1 MEDKYWLWLSSIHGI
16 GARRC
21 YELVNSMGSPYE
33 VWKASKLALKSV
45 KGIGEHLAE
54 LITSLQ
60 RQEYLDGLIRSIETN
75 NIEYVTIKSTG
86 YPHNLKNIY
95 DPPPVLYYKGKLS
108 QEGYNTIAIVGSRH
122 TTAYGRRVA
131 IELSQQLSM
140 NKFVIV
146 SGMARG
152 IDTLAHKGVLDV
164 DGVTIAVLGSGLDII
179 YPPENSGLAKAIT
192 EKGALVS
199 EYCPGT
205 EPSGGNFP
213 ARNRIIS
220 GLSDGVLVIEAGK
233 RSGSLITCDFALEQG
248 REIFAVPGP
257 ITSSL
262 SKGTN
267 NLIREGAR
275 LVQDIDDILEEFGIG
290 RIYTSRQQS
299 MNNVF
304 DDDERI
310 ILQQIE
316 ENGTPIDQIIANI
329 QMPVGKINYTLSLLE
344 IKGIIKQLPGKI
356 FIKSF

>member
-21 YELVNSMGSPYE
+21 YELISSFGSPYE
-33 VWKASKLALKSV
+33 VWKADKASLKSV
-45 KGIGEHLAE
+45 KGIGDHLAE
-54 LITSLQ
+54 LITSFQ
-60 RQEYLDGLIRSIETN
+60 RQEYLDSLLKSIETN
-75 NIEYVTIKSTG
+75 KIEYVIIDSG
-86 YPHNLKNIY
+86 DYPQNLKNIY
-95 DPPPVLYYKGKLS
+95 DPPPVLYYKGKLPK
-108 QEGYNTIAIVGSRH
+108 EDYNTIAIVGSRY
-122 TTAYGRRVA
+122 TTSYGRRVA
-131 IELSQQLSM
+131 FELSQQLSM

-152 IDTLAHKGVLDV
+152 IDTLAHKGALNA
-164 DGVTIAVLGSGLDII
+164 DGITIAVLGSGLDII
-179 YPPENSGLAKAIT
+179 YPPENTKLAQAIT
-192 EKGALVS
+192 EKGAIVS

-205 EPSGGNFP
+205 EPYGGNFP

-220 GLSDGVLVIEAGK
+220 GLSDGVLVVEAGK

-262 SKGTN
+262 STGTN
-267 NLIREGAR
+267 NLLKEGAC
-275 LVQDIDDILEEFGIG
+275 LVQDINDILEEFGIG
-290 RIYTSRQQS
+290 DICTSKQQS

-304 DDDERI
+304 NDDERA
-310 ILQQIE
+310 ILQQIN
-316 ENGTPIDQIIANI
+316 ENGTTIDHIIANI
-329 QMPVGKINYTLSLLE
+329 QMPVSKINYILSLLE